1 MGNEKT
7 IYIVIG
13 GEYED
18 QYICD
23 VYDKKENADL
33 AAKIEDFN
41 SINVTLQDHAHVVEA
56 ILKTEPPATVHTYL
70 VEGHMKGYIVGRTLK
85 HREFNLTLCLDDEIK
100 LDDGVEMGEPEFE
113 KERGFVCNDEWIFR
127 VHVNVRYD
135 INEDIEVFKKRL
147 QARLRDKFRVWIRS

>member
-1 MGNEKT
+1 MENEKT

-41 SINVTLQDHAHVVEA
+41 DHAYVVEA
-56 ILKTEPPATVHTYL
+56 TIKTEPPAIVHTYL
-70 VEGHMKGYIVGRTLK
+70 VRGSMGGYIVGRTLK
-85 HREFNLTLCLDDEIK
+85 HREFDLTFCSDDEIK
-100 LDDGVEMGEPEFE
+100 MDDGVEMSEPEFE

-135 INEDIEVFKKRL
+135 INEDIKVFKKRL
-147 QARLRDKFRVWIRS
+147 QARLRDKFRV